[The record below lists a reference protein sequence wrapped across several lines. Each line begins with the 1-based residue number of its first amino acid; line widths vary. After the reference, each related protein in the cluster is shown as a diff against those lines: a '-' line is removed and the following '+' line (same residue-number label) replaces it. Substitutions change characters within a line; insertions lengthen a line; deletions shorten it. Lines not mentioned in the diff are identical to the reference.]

1 MGIANAPTGP
11 TNATA
16 SMKHTNADEMSIV
29 PSQSDAKSTLTIAQA
44 ASTSVKG
51 SVIAVSDDEVKT
63 SGNAVQQKAQ
73 SRRDC
78 GSGPRALRCIAHGVN
93 VPAARGANAGRQVV
107 RKAPPVAARIV
118 MAEMSRG

>member
-29 PSQSDAKSTLTIAQA
+29 PSQSEAKSTLAIAQA
-44 ASTSVKG
+44 ASTSVRG

-63 SGNAVQQKAQ
+63 SGNAV
-73 SRRDC
+73 SRR
-78 GSGPRALRCIAHGVN
+78 PRAAVTAALGRARCTASLT
-93 VPAARGANAGRQVV
+93 A
-107 RKAPPVAARIV
+107 
-118 MAEMSRG
+118 